1 MFSDSSLSKTK
12 RIVIKFSSNIETNCG
27 TVLNPPKLAEVDFM
41 SCSGGNK
48 VRESQVSIIDHR
60 KIVNNFKLIEVKRNT
75 LR

>member
-1 MFSDSSLSKTK
+1 
-12 RIVIKFSSNIETNCG
+12 
-27 TVLNPPKLAEVDFM
+27 M